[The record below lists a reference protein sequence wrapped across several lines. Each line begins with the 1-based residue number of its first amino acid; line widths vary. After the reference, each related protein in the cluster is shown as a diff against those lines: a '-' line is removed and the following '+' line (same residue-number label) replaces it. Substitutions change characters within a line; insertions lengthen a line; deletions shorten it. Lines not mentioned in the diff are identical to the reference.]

1 MEHEVYIPYS
11 AADVRAALADPAR
24 ALTRVPGF
32 HPDPDS
38 APGAPGGR
46 LRVRVGGSTITY
58 RGTLVAV
65 ERGEGFIVTAEGVE
79 ARGDGEVRLTLEVV
93 PRPAADDTGTT
104 LVFSGTVRAG
114 GRLADIEPGQR
125 ESAARR
131 LLDRF
136 AEALVASPTDGGDG
150 AGADVPRTGED
161 GAGSDGAG
169 TDTATDAAAAADA
182 GRPPAASGG
191 SPAAGGSE
199 EARPGTPAA
208 GGPRGT
214 SEGSD
219 GEGDGHEG

>member
-38 APGAPGGR
+38 APGTPGGR

-93 PRPAADDTGTT
+93 PRSAADDTGTT

-150 AGADVPRTGED
+150 DGAGADVPRTG
-161 GAGSDGAG
+161 
-169 TDTATDAAAAADA
+169 
-182 GRPPAASGG
+182 
-191 SPAAGGSE
+191 

-214 SEGSD
+214 SDGAGSAGEPEDPERSPEGPE
-219 GEGDGHEG
+219 GEGDGHEGNPDPADERPDG